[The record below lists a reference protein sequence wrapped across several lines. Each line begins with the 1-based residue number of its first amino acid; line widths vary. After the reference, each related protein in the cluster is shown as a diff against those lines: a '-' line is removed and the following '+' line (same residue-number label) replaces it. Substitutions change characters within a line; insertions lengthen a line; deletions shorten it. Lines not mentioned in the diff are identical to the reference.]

1 MQKNESYI
9 ALKDHKPGFPD
20 QKIYQLINHPK
31 SDIGKIS
38 KLISD
43 KINRRVLTA
52 TKVNQW
58 KNTFFTLEWFKNID
72 RKENC

>member
-20 QKIYQLINHPK
+20 QKIYQLINHLK

-43 KINRRVLTA
+43 KINRRALTA

>member
-9 ALKDHKPGFPD
+9 VLKDHKPGFPD
-20 QKIYQLINHPK
+20 QKICRLINHPK

-43 KINRRVLTA
+43 KINRCVLTA

-58 KNTFFTLEWFKNID
+58 KNTFFSLE
-72 RKENC
+72 